1 LLSQIYEVLLDIVT
15 PWQREWNEKRELLA
29 EDPFVGYATVA
40 TLGAVFYYFA
50 RQSPS
55 WIGFFL
61 LYAGVVMFIVG
72 GCAAL
77 SAGWFGWAFYRR
89 AAWPTAFLAL
99 VVYGCFDS
107 YLVTTVSE
115 EQSAGIFRGE
125 EGAKRVTTQT
135 DEIKRFTGRPLWRN
149 LESIDQV
156 AGRPVRRIIEEGP
169 LDSAGR
175 KHGRFE
181 TFSVIPKRTEP
192 TTKWYWQD
200 KEMSRADWEKAKQG

>member
-1 LLSQIYEVLLDIVT
+1 LLSQIYEVLQDIVT
-15 PWQREWNEKRELLA
+15 PWQREWKEKRELLG
-29 EDPFVGYATVA
+29 EDPFIGYAAVA
-40 TLGAVFYYFA
+40 ILGAVFYFFA

-61 LYAGVVMFIVG
+61 LYAGIVMFILG
-72 GCAAL
+72 SCAAL
-77 SAGWFGWAFYRR
+77 SAGWFGWALYHR
-89 AAWPTAFLAL
+89 AARPTAVLAL

-107 YLVTTVSE
+107 YLVTTTRE
-115 EQSAGIFRGE
+115 ELRAGIFRGE

-149 LESIDQV
+149 LETIDQV

-175 KHGRFE
+175 KQGRFE
-181 TFSVIPKRTEP
+181 TFFVIPKRADS

-200 KEMSRADWEKAKQG
+200 TEVSRAEWEKANQG